1 MDSSSGSDRIAFVGL
16 GSMGLPMAI
25 NLQNYLKSQDK
36 EPLIVYNRTT
46 SKTES
51 VVEIGAITAESLD
64 QVVERANIIFTSL
77 ANDDAVNQ
85 VYDELL
91 KSSRSNNE
99 KNAIFIEMSTIYPT
113 TIANIKERVEKIPNR
128 HIICC
133 PVWGPPISAKE
144 AQLVIIT
151 SGNQAAIEHVMPL
164 LIPVLGKK
172 TISIGEDVTKG
183 VTFKLTGN
191 FFIAGIIELLSE
203 GMTLSEKTG
212 IGRDKLMEFV
222 DLFFPFGSF
231 QNYGR
236 KMQNDTFSTDVG
248 FTVTNSLKDVDHM
261 RHLAAEY
268 ECPLPVIDIV
278 HQHLISAKANNGE
291 NYDWSSIVGVL
302 RIAAGLPFVK
312 KE

>member
-1 MDSSSGSDRIAFVGL
+1 
-16 GSMGLPMAI
+16 
-25 NLQNYLKSQDK
+25 DK

-91 KSSRSNNE
+91 KSSRSNDG

-151 SGNQAAIEHVMPL
+151 SGHQAAIEHVMPL

-203 GMTLSEKTG
+203 GMTLAEKTG

-231 QNYGR
+231 QNY
-236 KMQNDTFSTDVG
+236 
-248 FTVTNSLKDVDHM
+248 VTNSLKDVDHM